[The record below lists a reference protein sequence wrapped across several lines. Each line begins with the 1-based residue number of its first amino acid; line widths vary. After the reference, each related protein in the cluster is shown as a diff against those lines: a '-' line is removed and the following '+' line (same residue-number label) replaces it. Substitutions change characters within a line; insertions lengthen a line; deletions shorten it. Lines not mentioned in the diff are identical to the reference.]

1 MDTQTTTPEPAV
13 TVSRILERYERDC
26 LPLLA
31 PRTQFNYRYHLKK
44 LHSTF
49 GPAIAEE
56 LRPKDFGPFLDIR
69 VGKVNRVR
77 ALAVLS
83 AAFTQA
89 VSFWYILPTNV
100 LRDVKRP
107 KSKPRDRLILDDEF
121 AAFKSM
127 VPTRIQLGM
136 RLALITGQRQGDI
149 LSFRWTD
156 IEDLPEPIKDERTGD
171 LCTMELNVYQSKT
184 GKRIGIGITKQLE
197 ALLDEC
203 YQLPR
208 GGKDGCEYVL
218 PARSGRRYSGT
229 GFRAVWQRAMRKY
242 VARGGIRFRFHDIR
256 ALCATKCPTP
266 EYAMKLLGHTNISM
280 TLKIYRRGKERIMA
294 LSTRG

>member
-1 MDTQTTTPEPAV
+1 MDTQTTPPTTV
-13 TVSRILERYERDC
+13 TVNQILDRYERDG
-26 LPLLA
+26 LEELA
-31 PRTQFNYRYHLKK
+31 PRTRRDYRRHLGH
-44 LHSTF
+44 LRRVF
-49 GPAIAEE
+49 GSAIAEE
-56 LRPKDFGPFLDIR
+56 LRPKDFGPFLDVK
-69 VGKVNRVR
+69 VGKINRVR
-77 ALAVLS
+77 QLAVLS
-83 AAFTQA
+83 SAFTYA
-89 VSFWYILPTNV
+89 VKFWYILPHNV
-100 LRDVKRP
+100 LRDVHRP

-121 AAFKSM
+121 AAFKSA
-127 VPTRIQLGM
+127 VSYRIQLGM

-149 LSFRWTD
+149 LNFRWTD

-171 LCTMELNVYQSKT
+171 MCTMELNVYQSKT

-197 ALLDEC
+197 ALFDEC

-218 PARSGRRYSGT
+218 PARSGRQYTGE
-229 GFRAVWQRAMRKY
+229 GFRACWQRAMRKY
-242 VARGGIRFRFHDIR
+242 IRRGGIHFTFHDIR

-266 EYAMKLLGHTNISM
+266 EYAMKLLGHSNISM